1 MARRVSGWAR
11 AAVGPAAAAAV
22 AGYGLVLRRRLAAV
36 PVLEPTD
43 EPAAAEHRLVTA
55 AGVTVDDATLRAA
68 SRHARRHGLDVLDLV
83 PADLAVEPLLAFAWR
98 VVPGTFRDD
107 PLATGFAADHA
118 LLVTEDVLARSQTT
132 RTAGLDPHEMHRLS
146 KALKRFAPR
155 AMAHAVA
162 PGLPARRRDD
172 PAQRRVWV
180 ESAYAMGSPFILT
193 LRAASVAGLAWRAAR
208 RRPWGLAGAAAFSLQ
223 PLIATVGTPFTPRDR
238 PSRPLVRLATAAV
251 ERVAGLRPAPVD
263 DGGSEA
269 VALRRARYHD
279 RLAAGIDDLFEPRL
293 VACPACGGTD
303 LARRVRTGD
312 MLQNKPGEFTLDE
325 CRRCGHV
332 FQNPRLTVDGL
343 DFYYGDFYD
352 GVGEEEMELLGAT
365 GFDQYAARAAFVAGH
380 VEPRRWLDVGG
391 GHGHFSLVAR
401 GVWPKARFDVVDLAE
416 SIELAARRGW
426 VDHAHRGL
434 FPELAPEVAAEYDVV
449 SMHHYLEH
457 TRDPGAELD
466 AAAVALGP
474 GGLLSIEMPDPESSL
489 ARAMGRWWGPYLQPQ
504 HLNMVTMPNLE
515 AMLVARGFTVI
526 DRHRHEAHQACDF
539 GFAAF
544 MIANRLGPPVD
555 VPWRPAPTRWSRAR
569 RSVGFSLGMPVIGLG
584 LVLDHLMAPLVP
596 ALGAS
601 NAYRLLARRE

>member
-1 MARRVSGWAR
+1 MVGRVSSWAR
-11 AAVGPAAAAAV
+11 VAVGPAAAAAV
-22 AGYGLVLRRRLAAV
+22 TGYGLALRRRLAAV

-43 EPAAAEHRLVTA
+43 EPVAADHRLVTA
-55 AGVTVDDATLRAA
+55 VGVTVDDATRRAA

-98 VVPGTFRDD
+98 VVPGSFRDD

-118 LLVTEDVLARSQTT
+118 LLVTEDVLARSGTT
-132 RTAGLDPHEMHRLS
+132 RTAGLGAHEMHRLS

-155 AMAHAVA
+155 AMDHAVA
-162 PGLPARRRDD
+162 PGLPARRQDD

-180 ESAYAMGSPFILT
+180 ESAYAMGSPFILA

-208 RRPWGLAGAAAFSLQ
+208 GRPWGLAGAAAFSLQ
-223 PLIATVGTPFTPRDR
+223 PLIATVGTPFRPRDLATR
-238 PSRPLVRLATAAV
+238 PPVRLATAAV
-251 ERVAGLRPAPVD
+251 ERVAGLRPAPGTED
-263 DGGSEA
+263 GSEA

-279 RLAAGIDDLFEPRL
+279 RLAAGIGDLFEPRL
-293 VACPACGGTD
+293 AACPACAGCD
-303 LARRVRTGD
+303 LVERVRTGD
-312 MLQNKPGEFTLDE
+312 MLQNKPGRFTLDE

-365 GFDQYAARAAFVAGH
+365 GFDQYVARASFVAGH
-380 VEPRRWLDVGG
+380 AEPRRWLDVGG

-416 SIELAARRGW
+416 SIDLAARRGW

-434 FPELAPEVAAEYDVV
+434 FPELAPRVAAEYDVV

-466 AAAVALGP
+466 AAAVALEP
-474 GGLLSIEMPDPESSL
+474 GGLLSIEMPDPDSSL

-515 AMLVARGFTVI
+515 AMLAERGFTVI

-544 MIANRLGPPVD
+544 MVANRLGPPVD
-555 VPWRPAPTRWSRAR
+555 VPWRPAPTRWSRVR

-584 LVLDHLMAPLVP
+584 LVLDHVMAPFVP

-601 NAYRLLARRE
+601 NAYRVLARRG